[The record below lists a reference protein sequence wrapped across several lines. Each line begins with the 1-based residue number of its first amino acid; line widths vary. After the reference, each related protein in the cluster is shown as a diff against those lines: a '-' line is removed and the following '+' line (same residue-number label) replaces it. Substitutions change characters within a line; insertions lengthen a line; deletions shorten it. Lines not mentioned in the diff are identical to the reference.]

1 MTEPLLT
8 PTEARIVAVLLE
20 KKLTVPDTYPL
31 SLSSLV
37 AGCNQKSARDPVMSL
52 DDQQVLSALENLRRQ
67 DWVIETSG
75 SRVSRYEQNAARV
88 LGIASNG
95 MILLAV
101 LMLRG
106 PQTVAELRANSQ
118 RWYAFVDSSSVQA
131 YLEELAAR
139 EKGALVVR
147 LPRQPGAR
155 EARWAHL
162 LCGEIDT
169 AALAGNDESTPPAA
183 RPDDARLSALEDRVA
198 KLEQQL
204 AELRQSYT
212 PGSGT
217 GN

>member
-1 MTEPLLT
+1 MTEPILT
-8 PTEARIVAVLLE
+8 PVEARIVAVLLE

-31 SLSSLV
+31 SLSSLI

-52 DDQQVLSALENLRRQ
+52 DEQQVLIALENLRRN

-75 SRVSRYEQNAARV
+75 SRVSRYEQNAVRV
-88 LGIASNG
+88 LGIASNA

-155 EARWAHL
+155 ESRWAHL
-162 LCGEIDT
+162 LCGEVD
-169 AALAGNDESTPPAA
+169 AASVATSQESTPRTVAG
-183 RPDDARLSALEDRVA
+183 DEARLIALEDRVSV
-198 KLEQQL
+198 LEQEL
-204 AELRQSYT
+204 ASLRQLIG
-212 PGSGT
+212 PGNST
-217 GN
+217 G

>member
-1 MTEPLLT
+1 MTEPVLT
-8 PTEARIVAVLLE
+8 PIEARIVAVLLE

-31 SLSSLV
+31 SLSSLI
-37 AGCNQKSARDPVMSL
+37 AGCNQKSARDPVMNV
-52 DDQQVLSALENLRRQ
+52 DEQQILVALENLRRR

-75 SRVSRYEQNAARV
+75 SRVSRYEQNATRV
-88 LGIASNG
+88 LGVASNG

-139 EKGALVVR
+139 DSGPLVVR

-155 EARWAHL
+155 EPRWAHL
-162 LCGEIDT
+162 LCGDVEASASQPGGQSPPPV
-169 AALAGNDESTPPAA
+169 AAADE
-183 RPDDARLSALEDRVA
+183 ARLIALEDRVA
-198 KLEQQL
+198 SLEQQL
-204 AELRQSYT
+204 DELRRSIHPGQS
-212 PGSGT
+212 PGE
-217 GN
+217 